1 MNFVNFFSPLS
12 LLLIVVFISAEPAS
26 AQQTNSPESKSAIE
40 VDDNIWRNGI
50 MVSDERYKKNVHTL
64 INVLPRLMEVRG
76 TSFEWNA
83 NLLNSQNNEQAL
95 QYGVIAQEL
104 ESVYPELVIT
114 EPNGLKTV
122 NYLGLIPILLKAV
135 QEQQVHIN
143 EIRGVQLEEEQNMME
158 IQERL
163 DLQKELNKIHKQNF
177 SHIDNQLQDVRAEN
191 KQLKEEL
198 WIIKQALGLDLNA
211 SVK

>member
-1 MNFVNFFSPLS
+1 M
-12 LLLIVVFISAEPAS
+12 ATEPAL
-26 AQQTNSPESKSAIE
+26 AQQSTSSASGSAIE

-64 INVLPRLMEVRG
+64 MNVLPRLMEVRG

-83 NLLNSQNNEQAL
+83 NLLNAQNNEHSL

-104 ESVYPELVIT
+104 ASVYPELVIT

-122 NYLGLIPILLKAV
+122 NYLGLIPIMLKAI
-135 QEQQVHIN
+135 QEQQAYIN
-143 EIRGVQLEEEQNMME
+143 KMQGVQLEEEQNTME
-158 IQERL
+158 IQEKL
-163 DLQKELNKIHKQNF
+163 DLQKELNKMHKQNF
-177 SHIDNQLQDVRAEN
+177 SHINNQLQDVRAEN

-198 WIIKQALGLDLNA
+198 WMIKQALGLDLNA
-211 SVK
+211 SIK